1 MSSAPFD
8 TGLVVERLKSITP
21 APFPL
26 VGTIV
31 EYSKITDLTGFTT
44 PAAYVLMG
52 SERAG
57 TDAQLR
63 VQVAE
68 CTVGVVI
75 AVRNY
80 SPGADGLTHEIRP
93 LISAVRDSLVGWMP
107 ERNCTTGMV
116 WLQGDV
122 LDFDAGT
129 LLWMD
134 VYKVKHVI
142 GGKACRKSP

>member
-8 TGLVVERLKSITP
+8 TGLVVERLKAIRP
-21 APFPL
+21 APFSL

-31 EYSKITDLTGFTT
+31 EYSRITDLSGFTT

-52 SERAG
+52 SERGG

-93 LISAVRDSLVGWMP
+93 LISAVRDSLVGWIP
-107 ERNCTTGMV
+107 ERNCTTGMI

-142 GGKACRKSP
+142 GGKICRRSP